1 MAHVFK
7 DRANKTIQNEYKSAS
22 QLAAFQKHSSSIGR
36 PKSVLK
42 KGMKA
47 LKKVKKRKKPSPFG
61 SLQRDPVTSY
71 ESCSTGDGTTIES
84 PVGSH
89 PGGAK
94 PKQYP
99 TSKSHD
105 QVCHVKKRKQSP
117 SLGSLPPGLMT
128 SNERYNGDGP
138 ITEVPVGSHQE
149 GARPKQ
155 QPSPQ
160 SHVQFSSELHERLL
174 PGNVS
179 QVGSITSYGSCSS
192 DSSNE
197 DTTGT
202 RTTPSIPKKGQNEY
216 KLRRKD
222 EGTKHNSPN
231 TKKSDKKTHPCK
243 RAWKKASKLF
253 KKREKSKKRKT
264 NPSLAELQQQTEE
277 VAAAMRE
284 NGTRILQR
292 GEHIDT
298 LMARADSLN
307 KVAETFQKNT
317 REIPAGRCCIWKSIR
332 NLFSK
337 CNCCTA

>member
-47 LKKVKKRKKPSPFG
+47 LKKVKKRK
-61 SLQRDPVTSY
+61 
-71 ESCSTGDGTTIES
+71 
-84 PVGSH
+84 
-89 PGGAK
+89 
-94 PKQYP
+94 
-99 TSKSHD
+99 
-105 QVCHVKKRKQSP
+105 QSP
-117 SLGSLPPGLMT
+117 SLGSLPPDLMT

-155 QPSPQ
+155 QSSPQ

-192 DSSNE
+192 DSSYE
-197 DTTGT
+197 DTSGT
-202 RTTPSIPKKGQNEY
+202 RTTPSIPKNGQNEY

-222 EGTKHNSPN
+222 EGTKHKSPN
-231 TKKSDKKTHPCK
+231 TKESDKKTHPCK

-284 NGTRILQR
+284 NGKRILQR

>member
-105 QVCHVKKRKQSP
+105 QVCH
-117 SLGSLPPGLMT
+117 
-128 SNERYNGDGP
+128 
-138 ITEVPVGSHQE
+138 
-149 GARPKQ
+149 
-155 QPSPQ
+155 
-160 SHVQFSSELHERLL
+160 ELHERLL